1 MKKVCVVIL
10 LCALWY
16 PAAGFAAVI
25 KSTTESSADSGGNSA
40 GSGGRVITGSE
51 RAAADSVTIGT
62 KDGTTVE
69 IRVATTSRGG
79 SGDKSKATTSLLLQQ
94 SVNES
99 LSEALSTTSPPWS
112 SPLDVLRG
120 FFDRVFMI
128 FRLPL

>member
-1 MKKVCVVIL
+1 M
-10 LCALWY
+10 
-16 PAAGFAAVI
+16 
-25 KSTTESSADSGGNSA
+25 TADRSA

-51 RAAADSVTIGT
+51 RAAAYSVTIVGT

-69 IRVATTSRGG
+69 IRVATSSRGG
-79 SGDKSKATTSLLLQQ
+79 SGDKSKATTSLLLRP
-94 SVNES
+94 SMNES
-99 LSEALSTTSPPWS
+99 LSEALSTTTLPWS